1 MLKIWYNAAHQQHS
15 GLKVKMNILSSFC
28 CCFSL
33 VCKLCNIDSNGKFQR
48 IEKLLKLHLVM
59 FKHCASS
66 AKSLSVLEGQFE
78 SCAYMKIRKLVHFRV
93 HGPCRRCS
101 IFFIFLYFPAEPVFS
116 EVYLRPT
123 KVEDIILGC
132 WLQQD
137 Y

>member
-1 MLKIWYNAAHQQHS
+1 
-15 GLKVKMNILSSFC
+15 MNILSSFC
-28 CCFSL
+28 FSQ

-48 IEKLLKLHLVM
+48 IEKLWHGIFDITCLKIRILKLHLVM

-93 HGPCRRCS
+93 YGPCRS

>member
-1 MLKIWYNAAHQQHS
+1 
-15 GLKVKMNILSSFC
+15 MNILSSFC

-101 IFFIFLYFPAEPVFS
+101 IFFYLPLFS
-116 EVYLRPT
+116 S
-123 KVEDIILGC
+123 
-132 WLQQD
+132 
-137 Y
+137 